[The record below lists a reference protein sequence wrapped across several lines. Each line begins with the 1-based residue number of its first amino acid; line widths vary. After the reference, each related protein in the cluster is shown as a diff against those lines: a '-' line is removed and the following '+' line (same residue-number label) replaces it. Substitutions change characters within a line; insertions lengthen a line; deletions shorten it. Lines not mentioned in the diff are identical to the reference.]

1 MTITFA
7 GVFLL
12 NVLMYVIKS
21 IKKRLNVWFFS
32 NLLIQEIRLVGGDT
46 NSGRVEV
53 LYHGQ
58 WGTVCDDHFNNNA
71 AKVVCRMLGKDT

>member
-1 MTITFA
+1 MF
-7 GVFLL
+7 G
-12 NVLMYVIKS
+12 
-21 IKKRLNVWFFS
+21 FFPTYY
-32 NLLIQEIRLVGGDT
+32 LFEPLIQEIRLVGGDT
-46 NSGRVEV
+46 SSGREEV